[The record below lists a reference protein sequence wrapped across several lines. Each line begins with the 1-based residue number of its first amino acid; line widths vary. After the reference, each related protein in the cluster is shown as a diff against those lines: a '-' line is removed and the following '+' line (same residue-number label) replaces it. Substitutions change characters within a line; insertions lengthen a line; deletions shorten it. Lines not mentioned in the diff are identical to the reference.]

1 MVIRYYSQGKTLG
14 KDLAVG
20 MKIWSFARTSLDIS
34 ITDLLDG
41 MLILMNRNSTHRQIT
56 CETKCALH
64 KIRPLVY
71 VYHDA
76 HSPVTQKLNFSI

>member
-1 MVIRYYSQGKTLG
+1 MHMVIRYYSQGKTLG

-41 MLILMNRNSTHRQIT
+41 MLILMNRNSTHR
-56 CETKCALH
+56 
-64 KIRPLVY
+64 
-71 VYHDA
+71 
-76 HSPVTQKLNFSI
+76 